1 MKNAISCIRRRTVA
15 GFVVAAP
22 VLAAFGSSV
31 ASADDMRLR
40 IAGQHAADHNAT
52 IILKGIKD
60 ELEDA
65 GVGLRVQLFPSGQ
78 LGTGEQVFG
87 DVRKGAIDIAHTFI
101 YSHNDPL
108 LEINSIPY
116 LVENYEQM
124 KKVFTPGSNFYR
136 IYSELLAKQDIR
148 LLGIFGEG
156 FIGVGVSKEPEDA
169 KGVGDK
175 GLTIRVWSASV
186 AKETAQDIGFNTTT
200 IDWGDVFPALQQGVV
215 DGAIGGTPEANYTTF
230 RDAIEFYVPYN
241 SFVENTAYY
250 MSEKSWAELDDAQKA
265 VVESAFAKAAV
276 ASFDSS
282 RAIDEEFMGKLADAG
297 VTVIA
302 LSDEERGAIADHVR
316 ATTWP
321 KLEAAFGKDLLDALK
336 ADAQ

>member
-1 MKNAISCIRRRTVA
+1 MKHVAFDISRRTVA
-15 GFVVAAP
+15 GLGAA
-22 VLAAFGSSV
+22 VLALAVFG
-31 ASADDMRLR
+31 ASATADTRLR

-52 IILKGIKD
+52 VTLKQIEKD
-60 ELEDA
+60 LEGA
-65 GVGLRVQLFPSGQ
+65 GVGLKVQLFPSGQ
-78 LGTGEQVFG
+78 LGTGEQLFG

-116 LVENYEQM
+116 LVENYDQM

-136 IYSELLAKQDIR
+136 IYSELLAKQDIK

-156 FIGVGVSKEPEDA
+156 FIGVGTSKEPQDA

-175 GLTIRVWSASV
+175 GLTIRVWSAHV

-215 DGAIGGTPEANYTTF
+215 DGAIGGTPEANYTSF
-230 RDAIEFYVPYN
+230 RDAIKYYVPYN

-250 MSEKSWAELDDAQKA
+250 MSVKSWNKLDDAQKA
-265 VVESAFAKAAV
+265 AVESTFAAAAL
-276 ASFDSS
+276 ASFEASEAVDG
-282 RAIDEEFMGKLADAG
+282 EFMGKLSEAG
-297 VTVIA
+297 ITVIA
-302 LSDEERGAIADHVR
+302 LTDEERGAIADHVR

-321 KLEAAFGKDLLDALK
+321 KLEEAFGKALLDELK

>member
-1 MKNAISCIRRRTVA
+1 MKHATLDMSRRTFA
-15 GFVVAAP
+15 GLGVAALALS
-22 VLAAFGSSV
+22 VLVSSSAA
-31 ASADDMRLR
+31 DTRLR

-52 IILKGIKD
+52 VILKQIED
-60 ELEDA
+60 ELEGA
-65 GVGLRVQLFPSGQ
+65 GVGLKVQLFPSGQ

-116 LVENYEQM
+116 LVENYDQM

-136 IYSELLAKQDIR
+136 IYSELLAKQDVR

-156 FIGVGVSKEPEDA
+156 FIGVGTSEEPQDA

-175 GLTIRVWSASV
+175 GLTIRVWSATV

-200 IDWGDVFPALQQGVV
+200 INWGDVFSALQQGVV
-215 DGAIGGTPEANYTTF
+215 DGAIGGTLEANYTSF
-230 RDAIEFYVPYN
+230 HDAIKYYVPYN

-250 MSEKSWAELDDAQKA
+250 MSEKSWAKLDDAQKA
-265 VVESAFAKAAV
+265 AVESTFGKAAL
-276 ASFDSS
+276 ASFDTSQS
-282 RAIDEEFMGKLADAG
+282 IDEEFMGKLSEAG
-297 VTVIA
+297 VTVVA

-321 KLEAAFGKDLLDALK
+321 KLEEVFRKELLDALK
-336 ADAQ
+336 ADAE